1 MGEARGE
8 IRIYA
13 RCFCLYE
20 NSDVRIPP
28 ASNSFTNFYFLR
40 NSLGLHI
47 PLPSPRQI
55 TSFHRLRRRCRLTV
69 TLNGGRFTS
78 GRSERNGER
87 AVREDDHETKISR
100 VVPKESVC
108 VSIGSRG
115 GEGGGRQGPPPEEPP
130 SVARLSD
137 LRRVRL
143 GSWLETSVESRS

>member
-13 RCFCLYE
+13 RCFCLCE

-78 GRSERNGER
+78 GRSGTESAPFEKTIMKLKLVGWYRRKVFAFPSGAVGARGEDAKVLLPR
-87 AVREDDHETKISR
+87 SRRLLLGFPTSAV
-100 VVPKESVC
+100 
-108 VSIGSRG
+108 
-115 GEGGGRQGPPPEEPP
+115 
-130 SVARLSD
+130 
-137 LRRVRL
+137 
-143 GSWLETSVESRS
+143 